1 MDPRPQPSSVN
12 SSPAQTGVLGPVAK
26 RRFKWRYLFLGLFS
40 AGALFVLALV
50 LSLLPGSEVRLIR
63 NAVAGAHSGQA
74 KTRVSFGVGWVALE
88 LARVVTSFTRLDADA
103 KSVLQAVR
111 KADVSIQE
119 LSGKLAPGERN
130 AVLDSTD
137 QAMARKGWERVVG
150 VVEGDAHMGDE
161 VIGIYVPA
169 NLKPEDELRVALFVL
184 EGRELITVA
193 ARCRLEPLLELAER
207 HGAFRR
213 RVGE

>member
-1 MDPRPQPSSVN
+1 MN
-12 SSPAQTGVLGPVAK
+12 SSPAQTGAAGPVAK
-26 RRFKWRYLFLGLFS
+26 RRFKWRYLFLGLAS
-40 AGALFVLALV
+40 AGVLFVLALV

-103 KSVLQAVR
+103 KSVLKAVR

-119 LSGKLAPGERN
+119 LTGKLVSGERS
-130 AVLDSTD
+130 VLLEATD

-150 VVEGDAHMGDE
+150 IVEGDAHMGDE
-161 VIGIYVPA
+161 VIGIYVPRE
-169 NLKPEDELRVALFVL
+169 LRPEGNLRVALFVL

-193 ARCRLEPLLELAER
+193 AECRLEPLLELAER

-213 RVGE
+213 RAGE